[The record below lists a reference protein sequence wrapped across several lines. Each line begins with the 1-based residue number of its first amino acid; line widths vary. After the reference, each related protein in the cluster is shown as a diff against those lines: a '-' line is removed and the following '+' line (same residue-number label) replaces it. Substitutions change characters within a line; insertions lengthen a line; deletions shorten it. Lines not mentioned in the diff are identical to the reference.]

1 MKTNIKHDRNFYVSR
16 ALKDFAH
23 LVAYFCVTRP
33 QYQSYY
39 RVDGE
44 FQLKKLVHQMNYL
57 NKWNKRSKTFKKE
70 YAKTY
75 AEYSRNFNLSF
86 CIDSRLIE
94 KVLGCYRDEND
105 RQIRI
110 SIEDIVPILVKN
122 GFIKV
127 VKHGTKTR
135 KGSDGKY

>member
-1 MKTNIKHDRNFYVSR
+1 MNF
-16 ALKDFAH
+16 
-23 LVAYFCVTRP
+23 
-33 QYQSYY
+33 
-39 RVDGE
+39 
-44 FQLKKLVHQMNYL
+44 L
-57 NKWNKRSKTFKKE
+57 NKWNKRSKTFKRE

-110 SIEDIVPILVKN
+110 SIDDIVPILVTK